1 MSREKIIFLSIFIFV
16 FTLVLTV
23 APVMPEQIITQETR
37 SWAQEALA
45 KEKAG
50 SHQISKNT
58 LGILYFHN
66 KTGNQEYDRL
76 QKGLAV
82 MLIHDLSQIKG
93 VQVVERIK
101 MQALFEE
108 LNLGKSGLVSSET
121 APRVGRVMG
130 AEYLL
135 GGEMLTD
142 QLMEL
147 QIDPGI
153 LDIPQEKR
161 HDQSPVKG
169 KLDEIIRIEKDI
181 LFGAVAKLE
190 HIKLTKK
197 EEEKLRQPLSTKIK
211 ALFHLF
217 DAVDLSDNEKY
228 EEATN
233 SYLSAYQEDPK
244 LSLARDAILEIIK
257 KGLITAAVIVM
268 IKQAM
273 DRIEKEERGEKKPS
287 FKFGIE
293 IFKKRR

>member
-1 MSREKIIFLSIFIFV
+1 MSRVKRIFLSIFMLV

-23 APVMPEQIITQETR
+23 TPAMPEQIVTKETR

-50 SHQISKNT
+50 SYQISKNT
-58 LGILYFHN
+58 LGVLYFYN

-101 MQALFEE
+101 LQALLEE

-135 GGEMLTD
+135 GGEMSTDKLT
-142 QLMEL
+142 EL

-153 LDIPQEKR
+153 LDVPHEKR

-169 KLDEIIRIEKDI
+169 KLDEVIRIEKDI
-181 LFGAVAKLE
+181 LFGTVAKLE
-190 HIKLTKK
+190 HIKLTKE

-211 ALFHLF
+211 ALLHLF

-228 EEATN
+228 DQATN
-233 SYLSAYQEDPK
+233 SYLSAYQEDPE
-244 LSLARDAILEIIK
+244 LSLARDAIFEIIK
-257 KGLITAAVIVM
+257 KGLITAAVIIT
-268 IKQAM
+268 IKKAI
-273 DRIEKEERGEKKPS
+273 DKIEEGKKGGKPKPKTPFTIKKP
-287 FKFGIE
+287 F
-293 IFKKRR
+293 

>member
-1 MSREKIIFLSIFIFV
+1 MLREKRIFLSIFMFV

-23 APVMPEQIITQETR
+23 APAMPEQVITKETR

-58 LGILYFHN
+58 LGVLYFYN

-101 MQALFEE
+101 MQALLEE

-142 QLMEL
+142 KLTEL

-153 LDIPQEKR
+153 LDVPHEKR

-169 KLDEIIRIEKDI
+169 KLDEVIRIEKDI
-181 LFGAVAKLE
+181 LFGTVAKLE
-190 HIKLTKK
+190 HIKLTKE

-211 ALFHLF
+211 ALLHLF

-228 EEATN
+228 DQATN
-233 SYLSAYQEDPK
+233 SYLSAYQEDPE
-244 LSLARDAILEIIK
+244 LSLARDAIFEIIK
-257 KGLITAAVIVM
+257 KGLITAAVIIT
-268 IKQAM
+268 IKKAI
-273 DRIEKEERGEKKPS
+273 DKIEEGKKGGKKKFIIPGG
-287 FKFGIE
+287 FGI
-293 IFKKRR
+293 KKSF